1 MVMQWTWVDGLL
13 IEIFVVSCVCVWNKW
28 RSIKAIAKAMLINL
42 TNKSL
47 FIGWPEENEPCPP
60 PFVDVKLLLNCDE
73 YDDVVDVIARLDE
86 DFCTVWAWMTWRAPP
101 FGVIVW
107 RMFICL
113 CCEWTPFD
121 VWMFCDKLCGEE
133 NVKRMEDGW
142 EKRDHA
148 VRKNKNKKTCK
159 TRTCWW
165 LPKKAV
171 SMKNSA
177 TRESEKEANLNSF
190 FFSCSTSTFRMVN
203 LILL

>member
-13 IEIFVVSCVCVWNKW
+13 IEIFVGSCVCVCVRNKW

-73 YDDVVDVIARLDE
+73 NDVVDVIARLDE

-113 CCEWTPFD
+113 CWEWTPFD
-121 VWMFCDKLCGEE
+121 VWMFCDKLCGE

-148 VRKNKNKKTCK
+148 VRKMKKHVKQELAGDFQKRQFRWRIQRHERARRGQT
-159 TRTCWW
+159 WI
-165 LPKKAV
+165 A
-171 SMKNSA
+171 
-177 TRESEKEANLNSF
+177 
-190 FFSCSTSTFRMVN
+190 FFSCWASTFRMVN